1 MAERKQGPG
10 SRGEFVERKG
20 DMTKESRKQKLL
32 WLEHLLWV
40 LGTWTL
46 LAMALA
52 AIAVYSGLANPL
64 LRRALVSRLE
74 TLTGGKVEV
83 RTVSVGWFSLD
94 ATVRGL
100 VVHGRERRD
109 TEALLSV
116 EQAKIGLRIDSF
128 WGRRVSL
135 KELILQEPR
144 LHVRVEKD
152 GTSNLPTLARP
163 RTTQNPPIETLL
175 ELQIGHLQIT
185 EGWLLYNNVRKLV
198 AVEGGK
204 LRCTVILAGTPGSPL
219 YLGTLDWDSIELARR
234 RDVPI
239 PANLSA
245 KFSLDKEGFA
255 MEQAV
260 LDLGRSHFDLE
271 AKMTDLAAPQLAYR
285 YRGWL
290 DLLDLRE
297 ALRTPEIPLG
307 RVDLRGEGTV
317 REGSVLGKGSF
328 AGDSITLGF
337 QDFHSANLSSRS
349 SYVLDEKGVV
359 LPDFAAY
366 ALGGSVKGRVVMRYD
381 GLQFRADTKVQDV
394 RLAAVTPA
402 IDHAGFPIDSL
413 HWDSVISADTVE
425 TWHDNFL
432 DFDISARM
440 HWAEPTDLKP
450 GHLPVTGDWNLRY
463 RDLLSTLYLTQGEFE
478 TPTTRGTV
486 SGILA
491 PKDSSLDLHLQVG
504 ALETWS
510 DFIHAISGDKPGS
523 AEANVKLAGSVQWD
537 GTITGPSGGP
547 TFQGHFR
554 GENIRYD
561 QVALDA
567 MGGDLLY
574 SPNELV
580 LSQARAYRGVMQAGM
595 EARLSLRDWEFP
607 PDSPWS
613 SEINL
618 EKVPLEGL
626 EQLAGWNYPVKG
638 ALTGQFHGR
647 GTRGEP
653 ALTGN
658 FDLADGDVYGL
669 TFNRLRGQLNVLP
682 DEVRLSNAELR
693 FFAPGTEKTGG
704 AGIVTGNA
712 AYRYADRSLVTELV
726 GASLPLAN
734 IGKIQ
739 SATLPL
745 NGQITFRLKSS
756 GPVRQPVAEGSF
768 RVVDLQIGKEV
779 IGSFDGDL
787 NSDGK
792 QARLKLKSAMTE
804 GAISGEISIG
814 WVDPMPVDGKISIQN
829 INLDPY
835 LLTALHLKNFPG
847 HGTADGDIT
856 VQGEIKHPENLTV
869 DGNFTKLVLT
879 YDVMKLENSGPIHL
893 ASTRDSLKITS
904 ARLQGQGTN
913 IDLSGSVQFTGR
925 RTLAMKLSGTLDLR
939 LLSAYVKDVDIGGHL
954 EANASFEGTLERPR
968 IIGRMKLLGA
978 SARSA
983 DFPTGLSN
991 LKGDLIFDANRL
1003 FFDNVTGEAG
1013 GGVLALSGS
1022 VNYSEKPLRYD
1033 ISAKTDRIRVRYPEG
1048 ISWLVGGG
1056 LRLAGTLDGG
1066 LLSGKVIIQRVN
1078 LNAGL
1083 ESAGILV
1090 SSSDTGGG
1098 ATSSF
1103 LRNLQFD
1110 VEASSTPDARMEWPG
1125 AHLEAEANLRVR
1137 GTAEHPIL
1145 LGHIHVLSGDLY
1157 FRNNHYR
1164 VARGDLN
1171 FANPFRLD
1179 PVVNVEATTTIQQY
1193 EITLNFSGQSS
1204 KLSLSYRSDP
1214 PLPANDIITLLALGQ
1229 TSSESA
1235 LRSGGTTQSGTTG
1248 ASALL
1253 SEAISSQ
1260 LGGRVERLFGI
1271 TRFRVDPGLNGVTA
1285 TGSGQNATARITVEQ
1300 QVTRNLT
1307 VLYESNVNSTQQQ
1320 VIQVEYIV
1328 NRNVSVVA
1336 LLDQNGTFG
1345 IDVKIK
1351 KRLP

>member
-1 MAERKQGPG
+1 MAEGEQDAG
-10 SRGEFVERKG
+10 SRGELAERKG
-20 DMTKESRKQKLL
+20 DMTKESRWRKLL
-32 WLEHLLWV
+32 WLEHVLWV

-46 LAMALA
+46 LAIALA
-52 AIAVYSGLANPL
+52 AIGVYSGLVNPL

-74 TLTGGKVEV
+74 TRTGAKVEV
-83 RTVSVGWFSLD
+83 RTVFVGWFSLD

-100 VVHGRERRD
+100 VVHGREPSD
-109 TEALLSV
+109 TEPLLSI

-135 KELILQEPR
+135 RELILQQPR
-144 LHVRVEKD
+144 FHIRVEKD
-152 GTSNLPTLARP
+152 GTSNLPTLPRP
-163 RTTQNPPIETLL
+163 AGKPLNETLL
-175 ELQIGHLQIT
+175 ELHIGHLQIT
-185 EGWLLYNNVRKLV
+185 DGWLLYNNMRKLV
-198 AVEGGK
+198 AVEGGE
-204 LRCTVILAGTPGSPL
+204 LRLNLTLAGTPASPL
-219 YLGTLDWDSIELARR
+219 YLGTLDWDSIALARS
-234 RDVPI
+234 RDVPV
-239 PANLSA
+239 PANVSA
-245 KFSLDKEGFA
+245 KFSLDREGFSL
-255 MEQAV
+255 EQAI
-260 LDLGRSHFDLE
+260 LDLGRSHFDLQAQMPVLSE
-271 AKMTDLAAPQLAYR
+271 PNLTYR

-307 RVDLRGEGTV
+307 RVDLRGDGAITN
-317 REGSVLGKGSF
+317 GSVLGRGNF
-328 AGDSITLGF
+328 AGDNITLGF

-366 ALGGSVKGRVVMRYD
+366 ALGGSVKGRVVLRYE

-394 RLAAVTPA
+394 RLSEVTPA

-413 HWDSVISADTVE
+413 HWDCVISADTVE
-425 TWHDNFL
+425 TWHANFL
-432 DFDISARM
+432 DFDISAHM
-440 HWAEPTDLKP
+440 HWAEPADAMP
-450 GHLPVTGDWNLRY
+450 GHMPVTGDWNLRY

-491 PKDSSLDLHLQVG
+491 PNNSSLDLHLNTG
-504 ALETWS
+504 GLETWS

-523 AEANVKLAGSVQWD
+523 PEAAVKLAGSLAWD

-547 TFQGHFR
+547 AFQGHFR
-554 GENIRYD
+554 GQNIRYD
-561 QVALDA
+561 QLALDA
-567 MGGDLLY
+567 MDGDMSY
-574 SPNELV
+574 SPSELV
-580 LSQARAYRGVMQAGM
+580 LTRVRAYRGVMQAGI
-595 EARLSLRDWEFP
+595 EGQLLLTDWEFR

-626 EQLAGWNYPVKG
+626 EQLAGWHYPVKG

-647 GTRGEP
+647 GTRAEP

-669 TFNRLRGQLNVLP
+669 TFNRLRGQLHVLP
-682 DEVRLSNAELR
+682 EEARLSNAELR
-693 FFAPGTEKTGG
+693 FFAPGTEKSGG

-712 AYRYADRSLVTELV
+712 AYRFADRSLVTELV

-739 SATLPL
+739 SASLPL
-745 NGQITFRLKSS
+745 NGQITFRLKSR
-756 GPVRQPVAEGSF
+756 GPVTQPVAEGSF

-792 QARLKLKSAMTE
+792 EARLKLKSAMSA
-804 GAISGEISIG
+804 GAISGEIAIG

-835 LLTALHLKNFPG
+835 LLSVLHLKNFPG

-856 VQGEIKHPENLTV
+856 VKGEIQHPGNLTV

-893 ASTRDSLKITS
+893 ASTRDSLKIMS
-904 ARLQGQGTN
+904 ARLQGQSTN

-925 RTLAMKLSGTLDLR
+925 RTLAMKLSGTMDLR
-939 LLSAYVKDVDIGGHL
+939 LLSAYVKDFAIGGHL
-954 EANASFEGTLERPR
+954 DVNASLEGTLDRPR
-968 IIGRMKLLGA
+968 IIGRMKLLDA

-991 LKGDLIFDANRL
+991 MKGDLIFDTNRL

-1048 ISWLVGGG
+1048 ISWLLGGG

-1090 SSSDTGGG
+1090 SSSDTSGG
-1098 ATSSF
+1098 ATSRF

-1125 AHLEAEANLRVR
+1125 AHLEADANLRVR

-1157 FRNNHYR
+1157 FHNNRYR

-1179 PVVNVEATTTIQQY
+1179 PVINVEATTTIQQY

-1229 TSSESA
+1229 TSSEAA
-1235 LRSGGTTQSGTTG
+1235 LRSGGTTQSSTAG

-1300 QVTRNLT
+1300 QVTRNLM

-1320 VIQVEYIV
+1320 VIQVEYNV
-1328 NRNVSVVA
+1328 SRTVSVVA